1 MTRRPC
7 VVQKN
12 IYIGNMKADNH
23 LKPKDKKYHH
33 GDLRNALIQ
42 AGMEILEEEGLQGL
56 SLRTIAARA
65 GVSHT
70 APKNHFGSLRGLL
83 TAIGAEGFRM
93 HARAMQE
100 GVSDASPGSDRLQAA
115 IRGYVSFAERHPAL
129 FSMMFSPLYCDFE
142 DETLGTEARKSYAVL
157 EDISTGL
164 DWDKGALP
172 HGQLRTEM
180 MLWSLAHGFATLRL
194 AGQFRDGN
202 CGIPRFDPED
212 IMPAFGY
219 LDGRKALTSSSENE

>member
-1 MTRRPC
+1 
-7 VVQKN
+7 
-12 IYIGNMKADNH
+12 
-23 LKPKDKKYHH
+23 
-33 GDLRNALIQ
+33 
-42 AGMEILEEEGLQGL
+42 MEILEENGLPGL
-56 SLRTIAARA
+56 SLRAIAARV

-93 HARAMQE
+93 HARAMRD
-100 GVSDASPGSDRLQAA
+100 GVSETSPGKERLRAA
-115 IRGYVSFAERHPAL
+115 IDGYVAFAEAHPAL
-129 FSMMFSPLYCDFE
+129 FAMMFSPLYCDFADE
-142 DETLGTEARKSYAVL
+142 DLSTEARKSYAVL

-194 AGQFRDGN
+194 AGQFRDDNGD
-202 CGIPRFDPED
+202 IPKFAPQDILPDFDYRPD
-212 IMPAFGY
+212 VPGH
-219 LDGRKALTSSSENE
+219 

>member
-1 MTRRPC
+1 MPRRPC
-7 VVQKN
+7 AVQKN
-12 IYIGNMKADNH
+12 IYNGNMKADNQ
-23 LKPKDKKYHH
+23 LKQKDKKYHH
-33 GDLRNALIQ
+33 GDLRNALIK

-83 TAIGAEGFRM
+83 TAIGAEGFRL

-100 GVSDASPGSDRLQAA
+100 GVSDASPGPDRLQAA
-115 IRGYVSFAERHPAL
+115 FSGYVSFAERHPAL

-142 DETLGTEARKSYAVL
+142 DETLGAEARKSYAVL

-164 DWDKGALP
+164 DWDKGARP

-180 MLWSLAHGFATLRL
+180 ILWSLAHGFATLRL
-194 AGQFRDGN
+194 AGQFRDGSL
-202 CGIPRFDPED
+202 GIPRFDPED
-212 IMPAFGY
+212 IMPDFGY
-219 LDGRKALTSSSENE
+219 KDVNKR

>member
-1 MTRRPC
+1 
-7 VVQKN
+7 
-12 IYIGNMKADNH
+12 MKATNH
-23 LKPKDKKYHH
+23 LKSKEKKYHH
-33 GDLRNALIQ
+33 GDLRNALIK

-83 TAIGAEGFRM
+83 TAIGAEGFRL
-93 HARAMQE
+93 HAREMQE
-100 GVSDASPGSDRLQAA
+100 GVSGASPGPERLTAA
-115 IRGYVSFAERHPAL
+115 IRGYVNFAERHPAL

-142 DETLGTEARKSYAVL
+142 DETLGAEARKSYAVL
-157 EDISTGL
+157 EDIATGL

-194 AGQFRDGN
+194 AGQFRDGDF
-202 CGIPRFDPED
+202 GVPRFGPED
-212 IMPAFGY
+212 VIPDFGY
-219 LDGRKALTSSSENE
+219 MDVKGH